1 MNMVAL
7 VIEEASDQSG
17 VTDELL
23 RISRWF
29 QDNIGP
35 VVAVEE
41 RGSTEDMKTASAAMG
56 TWQDEIRPR
65 REVRPWVTG
74 VVCHW

>member
-1 MNMVAL
+1 MVAL
-7 VIEEASDQSG
+7 IIEEASDQSG
-17 VTDELL
+17 VAVELL

-29 QDNIGP
+29 QDHIGP

-41 RGSTEDMKTASAAMG
+41 RGSTEDMKTSSAAVS

-65 REVRPWVTG
+65 WEVRPWITG